1 MEYKNRK
8 MGIEHFSTKTKPR
21 QDNEILTEECDILVL
36 CATQKTLSCY
46 TAEKVKARVVVEAA
60 HGAITPSAHQILLG
74 HHKLVLPDILITC
87 GFSLAS
93 HFEYLKNA
101 QFTSNIL
108 SRRLHS
114 CIDYLVT

>member
-36 CATQKTLSCY
+36 CATQRTMSCY
-46 TAEKVKARVVVEAA
+46 TAEKVKARVVVEATHA
-60 HGAITPSAHQILLG
+60 AITPSAHQILLG

-93 HFEYLKNA
+93 QFEYLKNA

-108 SRRLHS
+108 SRR
-114 CIDYLVT
+114 